1 MDVSWIHRGPAVWRI
16 VASATAAVETPNGTS
31 LTWRG
36 IIGADRS
43 AATGWSF
50 LAGSQDLEVDALG
63 IFDQDGDGLEDAHP
77 TGIWTSGGTLLA
89 QVTVSPGT
97 GGNLV
102 ASYRYASLAP
112 LTLAAGQTYVL
123 GAYFGPVVDRCG
135 SACGD
140 AQLVFGT
147 ETFAPR
153 HHIRAVPAEPIHNWC
168 RISRVSG
175 S

>member
-1 MDVSWIHRGPAVWRI
+1 MARHYWRR
-16 VASATAAVETPNGTS
+16 PKCGHG
-31 LTWRG
+31 L
-36 IIGADRS
+36 
-43 AATGWSF
+43 SF

-102 ASYRYASLAP
+102 ASYRYASIAP

-123 GAYFGPVVDRCG
+123 RAYFGPVVDRCG

-140 AQLVFGT
+140 AQLAFGT

-153 HHIRAVPAEPIHNWC
+153 HHIRAVSAEPIHNWC